1 MNVRIA
7 SGDRPVR
14 AHGTPLSPMGLL
26 PASDNAKWV
35 GMLVSF
41 ALGLILSTAHIADA
55 PAPFGLAFLAAMGYG
70 SGGALC
76 LVGCALG
83 YFAAFGVASGTQ
95 LAAGCCL
102 TFLTAYFLRSRPFVQ
117 TRWYP
122 PLVSAAAYIP
132 TSLVLYLLTGG
143 VSLLLISRMALF
155 LILCAGAAYGFD
167 DLLRAQEPRTAN
179 AEICRN
185 VSAVFLLS
193 CLLMGVN
200 NLLLFD
206 TLSVGRALSVL
217 ILLVLSGTGGAL
229 CGASAG
235 VILGIAMDVAAGDG
249 VLFSV
254 VYAAAGLLSGQFCKH
269 RRGFFLSTF
278 AAAYLLALFC
288 VPLSALRIGAS
299 AELLLAIGAY
309 LVLPKKF
316 VVAVG
321 AFLQPMRA
329 GSGESG
335 LRRYVAGRVGGIAH
349 AYQQLHDTAS
359 QAAAAVE
366 NDADAAKIFDRAA
379 DRVCCRCKLQQ
390 ECWTRRALDT
400 LNIMNDAT
408 RRIQT
413 RGRLLPEDFP
423 PYFRD
428 RCVYLHEYTE
438 VVNGEL
444 RLRAYRQRMQETLQ
458 ENRTVLWQQYAD
470 FAQVLTNVSRELDSG
485 YGADPLAEQRLI
497 RYLRTVGVE
506 ADAAVFREST
516 GRLRVTIDSRY
527 LRPLLELP
535 DYLDKL
541 SAALGVRLC
550 MPEDSARGDSLLL
563 LEAEPL
569 AVSVGIASMRK
580 KGEAVS
586 GDRGTYFKTDAGQLC
601 VILSDGMG
609 CGESAAD
616 GSIGTVGMLEEFL
629 RSGVSPTLAMKLLN
643 SAMLLRDGENWGYAT
658 VDLMCMNLFTGEAD
672 FYKYGAAPTYVKSG
686 GALKK
691 LRCTSFAPGLEQ
703 ESGKAPDE
711 LHMHL
716 KPGSVAVIASDGVVS
731 DGQDLWLRRLLNDFE
746 DGDMKTL
753 AGSVV
758 RAAIREYG
766 RGDDM
771 TALAVKVEVRS

>member
-1 MNVRIA
+1 
-7 SGDRPVR
+7 
-14 AHGTPLSPMGLL
+14 
-26 PASDNAKWV
+26 
-35 GMLVSF
+35 MLVSF
-41 ALGLILSTAHIADA
+41 ALGLILSTAHIADS

-132 TSLVLYLLTGG
+132 TRLVLYLLTGG

-185 VSAVFLLS
+185 VSAVFLLA

-288 VPLSALRIGAS
+288 VPLPALRIGAS
-299 AELLLAIGAY
+299 AELLLAVGAY

-335 LRRYVAGRVGGIAH
+335 LRRYVAGRVGGMAH

-359 QAAAAVE
+359 QAAAAME

-550 MPEDSARGDSLLL
+550 MRGDSLLL

-629 RSGVSPTLAMKLLN
+629 RSGVSPALAMKLLN

>member
-7 SGDRPVR
+7 GGDRPVR
-14 AHGTPLSPMGLL
+14 AHGTSLSPIGLL

-41 ALGLILSTAHIADA
+41 ALGLILSTAHIADS

-132 TSLVLYLLTGG
+132 TRLVLYLLTGG

-185 VSAVFLLS
+185 VSAVFLLA

-288 VPLSALRIGAS
+288 VPLPALRIGAS
-299 AELLLAIGAY
+299 AELLLAVGAY

-335 LRRYVAGRVGGIAH
+335 LRRYVAGRVGGMAH

-359 QAAAAVE
+359 QAAAAME

-413 RGRLLPEDFP
+413 RGRLLPD
-423 PYFRD
+423 FRD

>member
-1 MNVRIA
+1 MNVKIA
-7 SGDRPVR
+7 GHDRPVR
-14 AHGTPLSPMGLL
+14 APGALPSPIGLL
-26 PASDNAKWV
+26 PASENAKWV

-41 ALGLILSTAHIADA
+41 ALGLILSTAHIAGA

-76 LVGCALG
+76 LAGCALG
-83 YFAAFGVASGTQ
+83 YFAAFGVATGTQ

-102 TFLTAYFLRSRPFVQ
+102 IFLTAYFLRSHPFVQ

-122 PLVSAAAYIP
+122 SAVSAAAYIL
-132 TSLVLYLLTGG
+132 TRLVLCLLTGG
-143 VSLLLISRMALF
+143 LSLLLVSRMVLF
-155 LILCAGAAYGFD
+155 LLLCAASAYGFD
-167 DLLRAQEPRTAN
+167 DLLRAQEPRTVN

-185 VSAVFLLS
+185 VSAVFLLA

-217 ILLVLSGTGGAL
+217 ILLILSGTGGAL

-235 VILGIAMDVAAGDG
+235 LILGIAMDVAAGAG
-249 VLFSV
+249 ALFSV

-269 RRGFFLSTF
+269 RRGFYLLIF
-278 AAAYLLALFC
+278 AAAYLLTLFC
-288 VPLSALRIGAS
+288 IPLPELRIGAGV
-299 AELLLAIGAY
+299 ELALAMGAY
-309 LVLPKKF
+309 LVIPKKF

-321 AFLQPMRA
+321 AFLQPLRG

-335 LRRYVAGRVGGIAH
+335 LRRYVAGRVGGVAH
-349 AYQQLHDTAS
+349 AYQQLHDTAC
-359 QAAAAVE
+359 QAASTAE
-366 NDADAAKIFDRAA
+366 NDADVAKVFDRAA
-379 DRVCCRCKLQQ
+379 DRVCYRCKLQQ

-400 LNIMNDAT
+400 LNIMNDVT
-408 RRIQT
+408 RRIQA
-413 RGRLLPEDFP
+413 RGRLL
-423 PYFRD
+423 
-428 RCVYLHEYTE
+428 
-438 VVNGEL
+438 
-444 RLRAYRQRMQETLQ
+444 
-458 ENRTVLWQQYAD
+458 
-470 FAQVLTNVSRELDSG
+470 
-485 YGADPLAEQRLI
+485 
-497 RYLRTVGVE
+497 
-506 ADAAVFREST
+506 
-516 GRLRVTIDSRY
+516 
-527 LRPLLELP
+527 
-535 DYLDKL
+535 
-541 SAALGVRLC
+541 
-550 MPEDSARGDSLLL
+550 
-563 LEAEPL
+563 
-569 AVSVGIASMRK
+569 
-580 KGEAVS
+580 
-586 GDRGTYFKTDAGQLC
+586 
-601 VILSDGMG
+601 
-609 CGESAAD
+609 
-616 GSIGTVGMLEEFL
+616 LEEFL
-629 RSGVSPTLAMKLLN
+629 RSGVSPALAMKLLN

-731 DGQDLWLRRLLNDFE
+731 DGRDEWLRRLLSDS
-746 DGDMKTL
+746 DDRDMKTL

-766 RGDDM
+766 RSDDM

>member
-7 SGDRPVR
+7 GGDRPVR
-14 AHGTPLSPMGLL
+14 AHGTSLSPIGLL

-41 ALGLILSTAHIADA
+41 ALGLILSTAHIADS

-132 TSLVLYLLTGG
+132 TRLVLYLLTGG

-155 LILCAGAAYGFD
+155 LILCAGATYGFD

-185 VSAVFLLS
+185 VSAVFLLA

-288 VPLSALRIGAS
+288 VPLPALRIGAS
-299 AELLLAIGAY
+299 AELLLAVGAY

-335 LRRYVAGRVGGIAH
+335 LRRYVAGRVGGMAH

-359 QAAAAVE
+359 QAAAAME

-550 MPEDSARGDSLLL
+550 MPEDSVRGDSLLL

-569 AVSVGIASMRK
+569 AV
-580 KGEAVS
+580 
-586 GDRGTYFKTDAGQLC
+586 
-601 VILSDGMG
+601 SDGMG

>member
-1 MNVRIA
+1 MN
-7 SGDRPVR
+7 
-14 AHGTPLSPMGLL
+14 
-26 PASDNAKWV
+26 
-35 GMLVSF
+35 
-41 ALGLILSTAHIADA
+41 DA
-55 PAPFGLAFLAAMGYG
+55 
-70 SGGALC
+70 
-76 LVGCALG
+76 
-83 YFAAFGVASGTQ
+83 
-95 LAAGCCL
+95 
-102 TFLTAYFLRSRPFVQ
+102 RR
-117 TRWYP
+117 
-122 PLVSAAAYIP
+122 
-132 TSLVLYLLTGG
+132 
-143 VSLLLISRMALF
+143 
-155 LILCAGAAYGFD
+155 
-167 DLLRAQEPRTAN
+167 LRALQAVGINVAHHIVTA
-179 AEICRN
+179 
-185 VSAVFLLS
+185 L
-193 CLLMGVN
+193 
-200 NLLLFD
+200 
-206 TLSVGRALSVL
+206 
-217 ILLVLSGTGGAL
+217 
-229 CGASAG
+229 
-235 VILGIAMDVAAGDG
+235 
-249 VLFSV
+249 
-254 VYAAAGLLSGQFCKH
+254 
-269 RRGFFLSTF
+269 
-278 AAAYLLALFC
+278 
-288 VPLSALRIGAS
+288 PLPALRIGAS

-335 LRRYVAGRVGGIAH
+335 LRRYVAGRVGGMAH

-408 RRIQT
+408 QRIQT

-550 MPEDSARGDSLLL
+550 MPEDGARGDSLLL

-629 RSGVSPTLAMKLLN
+629 RSGVSPALAMKLLN

>member
-7 SGDRPVR
+7 GGDRPVR

-41 ALGLILSTAHIADA
+41 ALGLILSTAHIAGS

-102 TFLTAYFLRSRPFVQ
+102 IFLTAYFLRSRPFVQ

-132 TSLVLYLLTGG
+132 TRLVLYLLTGG

-185 VSAVFLLS
+185 VSAVFLLA

-288 VPLSALRIGAS
+288 VPLPALRIGAS
-299 AELLLAIGAY
+299 AELLLAVGAY

-335 LRRYVAGRVGGIAH
+335 LRRYVAGRVGGMAH

-527 LRPLLELP
+527 LRPLLERASQIL
-535 DYLDKL
+535 YNYFT
-541 SAALGVRLC
+541 VRLLWAVGR
-550 MPEDSARGDSLLL
+550 PTGSLLGLARRCRENAHLQPLLTVEQPIQFVEVNEGDATAGKMQVVAQVQEYIKNHLSEKLTLADVAAVFNFSPNYLSQLFGKYGDSGFVEYITETRIAAAKEM
-563 LEAEPL
+563 LEQGDLKVYEIAEKL
-569 AVSVGIASMRK
+569 G
-580 KGEAVS
+580 
-586 GDRGTYFKTDAGQLC
+586 Y
-601 VILSDGMG
+601 
-609 CGESAAD
+609 ESAFYFSKVFKKVT
-616 GSIGTVGMLEEFL
+616 GL
-629 RSGVSPTLAMKLLN
+629 SP
-643 SAMLLRDGENWGYAT
+643 
-658 VDLMCMNLFTGEAD
+658 
-672 FYKYGAAPTYVKSG
+672 
-686 GALKK
+686 
-691 LRCTSFAPGLEQ
+691 
-703 ESGKAPDE
+703 
-711 LHMHL
+711 
-716 KPGSVAVIASDGVVS
+716 
-731 DGQDLWLRRLLNDFE
+731 
-746 DGDMKTL
+746 
-753 AGSVV
+753 
-758 RAAIREYG
+758 REYQQ
-766 RGDDM
+766 
-771 TALAVKVEVRS
+771 SI

>member
-14 AHGTPLSPMGLL
+14 AHGTSLSPIGLL

-41 ALGLILSTAHIADA
+41 ALGLILSTAHIAGS

-132 TSLVLYLLTGG
+132 TRLVLYLLTGG

-185 VSAVFLLS
+185 VSAVFLLA

-288 VPLSALRIGAS
+288 VPLPALRIGAS
-299 AELLLAIGAY
+299 TELLLAVGAY

-335 LRRYVAGRVGGIAH
+335 LRRYVAGRVGRMAH

-359 QAAAAVE
+359 QAAAAAE

-444 RLRAYRQRMQETLQ
+444 RLRAYRQRM
-458 ENRTVLWQQYAD
+458 
-470 FAQVLTNVSRELDSG
+470 
-485 YGADPLAEQRLI
+485 
-497 RYLRTVGVE
+497 
-506 ADAAVFREST
+506 
-516 GRLRVTIDSRY
+516 
-527 LRPLLELP
+527 
-535 DYLDKL
+535 
-541 SAALGVRLC
+541 
-550 MPEDSARGDSLLL
+550 
-563 LEAEPL
+563 
-569 AVSVGIASMRK
+569 
-580 KGEAVS
+580 
-586 GDRGTYFKTDAGQLC
+586 
-601 VILSDGMG
+601 
-609 CGESAAD
+609 
-616 GSIGTVGMLEEFL
+616 
-629 RSGVSPTLAMKLLN
+629 
-643 SAMLLRDGENWGYAT
+643 
-658 VDLMCMNLFTGEAD
+658 
-672 FYKYGAAPTYVKSG
+672 
-686 GALKK
+686 
-691 LRCTSFAPGLEQ
+691 
-703 ESGKAPDE
+703 
-711 LHMHL
+711 
-716 KPGSVAVIASDGVVS
+716 
-731 DGQDLWLRRLLNDFE
+731 
-746 DGDMKTL
+746 
-753 AGSVV
+753 
-758 RAAIREYG
+758 
-766 RGDDM
+766 
-771 TALAVKVEVRS
+771 

>member
-1 MNVRIA
+1 
-7 SGDRPVR
+7 
-14 AHGTPLSPMGLL
+14 MGLL

-41 ALGLILSTAHIADA
+41 ALGLILSTAHIAGS

-132 TSLVLYLLTGG
+132 TRLVLYLLTGG

-185 VSAVFLLS
+185 VSAVFLLA

-249 VLFSV
+249 VLLSV

-288 VPLSALRIGAS
+288 VPLPALRIGAS
-299 AELLLAIGAY
+299 AELLLAVGAY
-309 LVLPKKF
+309 PRSPEEIRGRGRCIFAADARRERRIPVC
-316 VVAVG
+316 
-321 AFLQPMRA
+321 A
-329 GSGESG
+329 GD
-335 LRRYVAGRVGGIAH
+335 VAGRVGGIAH

-470 FAQVLTNVSRELDSG
+470 FAQVLTNVSHELDSG

-629 RSGVSPTLAMKLLN
+629 RSGVSPALAMKLLN

>member
-7 SGDRPVR
+7 GGDRPVR

-41 ALGLILSTAHIADA
+41 ALGLILSTAHIAGS

-132 TSLVLYLLTGG
+132 TRLVLYLLTGG

-185 VSAVFLLS
+185 VSAVFLLA

-288 VPLSALRIGAS
+288 VPLPALRIGAS
-299 AELLLAIGAY
+299 AELLLAVGAY

-335 LRRYVAGRVGGIAH
+335 LRRYVAGRVGGMAH

-550 MPEDSARGDSLLL
+550 MPEDGARGDSLLL

-586 GDRGTYFKTDAGQLC
+586 GTYFKTDAGQLC

>member
-1 MNVRIA
+1 MHVKIA
-7 SGDRPVR
+7 GHDRPVR
-14 AHGTPLSPMGLL
+14 APGALPSPIGLL
-26 PASDNAKWV
+26 PASENATWV
-35 GMLVSF
+35 GMLVSC
-41 ALGLILSTAHIADA
+41 ALGLILSTAHIAGS

-83 YFAAFGVASGTQ
+83 YFAAFGVATGTQ

-102 TFLTAYFLRSRPFVQ
+102 TFLTAYFLRSHPFVQ

-122 PLVSAAAYIP
+122 PAVSAAAYIL
-132 TSLVLYLLTGG
+132 TRLVLYLLTGG
-143 VSLLLISRMALF
+143 LSLLLVSRMALF
-155 LILCAGAAYGFD
+155 LLA
-167 DLLRAQEPRTAN
+167 
-179 AEICRN
+179 
-185 VSAVFLLS
+185 

-200 NLLLFD
+200 NLLQFD
-206 TLSVGRALSVL
+206 KLSVGRALSVL
-217 ILLVLSGTGGAL
+217 ILIIISGTGGAL

-235 VILGIAMDVAAGDG
+235 LILGIAMDVAAGAG

-254 VYAAAGLLSGQFCKH
+254 IYAAAGLLSGQFCKH
-269 RRGFFLSTF
+269 RRGFYLLVF
-278 AAAYLLALFC
+278 AVAYLLTLFC
-288 VPLSALRIGAS
+288 IPLPELRIGAGV
-299 AELLLAIGAY
+299 ELVLAVGAY
-309 LVLPKKF
+309 VIIPKKF
-316 VVAVG
+316 VIAVG
-321 AFLQPMRA
+321 AFLQPLRG

-335 LRRYVAGRVGGIAH
+335 LRRYVAARVGGVAH

-359 QAAAAVE
+359 QAASTAE
-366 NDADAAKIFDRAA
+366 NDADVAKVFDRAA

-400 LNIMNDAT
+400 FNVMNDVT
-408 RRIQT
+408 RRIHA

-428 RCVYLHEYTE
+428 RCVHLHEYTE

-444 RLRAYRQRMQETLQ
+444 RLRAYRQRMQEMLQ
-458 ENRTVLWQQYAD
+458 ENRTVLWEQYAD
-470 FAQVLTNVSRELDSG
+470 FAQVLTNVSRELDSS

-497 RYLRTVGVE
+497 RWLRTIGVE

-535 DYLDKL
+535 DFLDKL
-541 SAALGVRLC
+541 SVTLGVRLC
-550 MPEDSARGDSLLL
+550 MPENAARDDSLLL

-580 KGEAVS
+580 KGETVS

-609 CGESAAD
+609 CGETAAD
-616 GSIGTVGMLEEFL
+616 GSISTVSMLEEFL
-629 RSGVSPTLAMKLLN
+629 RSGVSPALAMKLLN

-731 DGQDLWLRRLLNDFE
+731 DGHDDWLRKLLSDSD

-766 RGDDM
+766 RSDDM
-771 TALAVKVEVRS
+771 TAMALKVEVRS

>member
-7 SGDRPVR
+7 GGDRPVR

-41 ALGLILSTAHIADA
+41 ALGLILSTAHIADS

-122 PLVSAAAYIP
+122 PLVSVAAYIP
-132 TSLVLYLLTGG
+132 TRLVLYLLTGG

-179 AEICRN
+179 AQICRN
-185 VSAVFLLS
+185 VSAVFLLA

-288 VPLSALRIGAS
+288 VPLPALRIGAS
-299 AELLLAIGAY
+299 AELLLAVGAY

-335 LRRYVAGRVGGIAH
+335 LRRYVAGRVGGMAH

-359 QAAAAVE
+359 QAAAAME

-470 FAQVLTNVSRELDSG
+470 FAQVLTNVSRELVSG

-550 MPEDSARGDSLLL
+550 MPEDSVRGDSLLL

-686 GALKK
+686 AHSKS
-691 LRCTSFAPGLEQ
+691 CA
-703 ESGKAPDE
+703 A
-711 LHMHL
+711 
-716 KPGSVAVIASDGVVS
+716 
-731 DGQDLWLRRLLNDFE
+731 RRLLPASSRR
-746 DGDMKTL
+746 
-753 AGSVV
+753 AGKHPMSCTCTSS
-758 RAAIREYG
+758 
-766 RGDDM
+766 RG
-771 TALAVKVEVRS
+771 ASP

>member
-7 SGDRPVR
+7 GGDRPVR
-14 AHGTPLSPMGLL
+14 AHGTPLSPMGL

-41 ALGLILSTAHIADA
+41 ALGLILSTAHIAGS

-132 TSLVLYLLTGG
+132 TRLVLYLLTGG

-185 VSAVFLLS
+185 VSAVFLLA

-288 VPLSALRIGAS
+288 VPLPALRIGAS
-299 AELLLAIGAY
+299 AELLLAVGAY
-309 LVLPKKF
+309 LALPKKF

-569 AVSVGIASMRK
+569 AMRK